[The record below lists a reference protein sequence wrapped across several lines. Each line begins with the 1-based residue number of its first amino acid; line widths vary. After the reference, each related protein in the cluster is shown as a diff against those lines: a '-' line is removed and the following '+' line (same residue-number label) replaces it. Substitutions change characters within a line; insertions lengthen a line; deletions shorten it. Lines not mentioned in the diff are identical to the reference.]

1 MEPVAASAVPLVV
14 QRSALEWLKSG
25 WLTGVGGDNLER
37 QKLFFV
43 VFLFFAFSCGL
54 ALRCRSR
61 HCVFSCCGV
70 AFTSVTSVLR
80 YLQQVSGVAGR
91 LFIIDVFF
99 KLVERWAVYFSF
111 IAILMCCVRGVR
123 TSNSECGSSSC

>member
-43 VFLFFAFSCGL
+43 VFLFLLFHADWRCGVEVDI
-54 ALRCRSR
+54 
-61 HCVFSCCGV
+61 VFSL
-70 AFTSVTSVLR
+70 A
-80 YLQQVSGVAGR
+80 
-91 LFIIDVFF
+91 
-99 KLVERWAVYFSF
+99 AV
-111 IAILMCCVRGVR
+111 
-123 TSNSECGSSSC
+123 